1 MNLFWSSLYDR
12 AKDRRYALLFL
23 LSLAGVVFGLLILPE
38 ILGRAG
44 FYDSIIAAVVS
55 SVLAIALVC
64 MAIRGALTR
73 KGGRAEFPPL
83 SSDELRAAR
92 LKLFKAGPLSNLP
105 RGTRF

>member
-1 MNLFWSSLYDR
+1 MNSFWSNLYDH

-64 MAIRGALTR
+64 MSIRVLG
-73 KGGRAEFPPL
+73 
-83 SSDELRAAR
+83 
-92 LKLFKAGPLSNLP
+92 
-105 RGTRF
+105 

>member
-1 MNLFWSSLYDR
+1 MNLFWSSLYDH

-23 LSLAGVVFGLLILPE
+23 LPLAGVVFGLLILPG

-64 MAIRGALTR
+64 MAISVLG
-73 KGGRAEFPPL
+73 
-83 SSDELRAAR
+83 
-92 LKLFKAGPLSNLP
+92 
-105 RGTRF
+105 